1 MVNVELVQEIRPKI
15 VDDFA
20 NMGEFHPRT
29 PAIAKAYEIGKK
41 LHKGQVRL
49 SGEPYFETH
58 CVWIASFM
66 DRLVQNEAWT
76 IAALLHDAVEDQ
88 GETLEEI
95 QQAFPGMLG
104 KHVAYLVD
112 GVTKMSNPRGGR
124 SRELETLRKIARFR
138 DPGVFLIK
146 LADKSHNI
154 MTLEYMTP
162 EKQRQK
168 ATEAI
173 RAYGKLAGIL
183 NCYRWR
189 RWLEDMAFPYA
200 EPDVWKFVVEQ
211 IDRDP
216 RLDTGFINDMLEDLG
231 QLMEAEGV
239 NGTVKIIVNGYWQ
252 AWQKLRRMARDRRTS
267 LDDFSAVNDIVSF
280 RMLVEDT
287 SVESCYRLLS
297 RVNRYFNRN
306 LDQNRFDDY
315 IANPQHGYQALQATA
330 WLPDLGA
337 VEVAIATQE
346 MEGENLWGLIYA
358 LQHGKDI
365 RQYKPIQIFT
375 PTGGTRFLPDG
386 STVLDAVAAIQDFL
400 LDKIS
405 RVEVNGE
412 PKGLSDSVN
421 PGDVVEV
428 ITEGE
433 RMVPT
438 DEWLDFCNLSTARQ
452 LRSALITVAL
462 KQTAEEGRERLR
474 PLLVERGIVD
484 LEDVQVQER
493 VKLENLLSAVS
504 AASLDDLYSAL
515 GGGAIRL
522 SDVDEALDESGI
534 SREVL
539 GWTTINIVGPGN
551 TNKPGVLAYLAGLVS
566 NFGGNI
572 LRTVNNTFPDGSF
585 TLRWVIQGL
594 DEARKDELMEAFIHC
609 EIELVKVEI
618 V

>member
-1 MVNVELVQEIRPKI
+1 MVNVEFVKEIRPKI
-15 VDDFA
+15 VDDFSD
-20 NMGEFHPRT
+20 MGEFRPRT
-29 PAIAKAYEIGKK
+29 PAIAKAFELGKK

-76 IAALLHDAVEDQ
+76 IGSLLHDVVEDQ
-88 GETLEEI
+88 GESLEEI
-95 QQAFPGMLG
+95 QREFPGVLG

-112 GVTKMSNPRGGR
+112 GVTKMSNPRSGR

-146 LADKSHNI
+146 MADKSHNI

-200 EPDVWKFVVEQ
+200 EPDIYEFVTSQ
-211 IDRDP
+211 IDQDP
-216 RLDTGFINDMLEDLG
+216 RLDIGFINDMLEHLG
-231 QLMEAEGV
+231 ALMDAEGI
-239 NGTVKIIVNGYWQ
+239 NGTVRIIVNGYWQ

-267 LDDFSAVNDIVSF
+267 LDDFSAVNDIISF
-280 RMLVEDT
+280 RMLVEG
-287 SVESCYRLLS
+287 SNLEACYRLLS
-297 RVNRYFNRN
+297 RVNRFFGRN

-315 IANPQHGYQALQATA
+315 IANPQHGYRALQVTA
-330 WLPDLGA
+330 WLPDMGA
-337 VEVAIATQE
+337 IEVAIATEE
-346 MEGENLWGLIYA
+346 MEGENLWGVIYA
-358 LQHGKDI
+358 LQHGKEI
-365 RQYKPIQIFT
+365 NQYKPIQIFT

-386 STVLDAVAAIQDFL
+386 ATVLDAVAAIQDFL

-412 PKGLSDSVN
+412 PKELSDSIN

-428 ITEGE
+428 ITEGQ
-433 RMVPT
+433 RMVPSE
-438 DEWLDFCNLSTARQ
+438 EWLDFCTPSTARQ

-515 GGGAIRL
+515 GGGAVRL
-522 SDVDEALDESGI
+522 SEVNDALDEAGI
-534 SREVL
+534 SRDVL

-572 LRTVNNTFPDGSF
+572 LRTVNNTFEDGSF
-585 TLRWVIQGL
+585 TLRWVIKGL
-594 DEARKDELMEAFIHC
+594 DDSRKDELLDTFINC
-609 EIELVKVEI
+609 EIELLKVEI

>member
-1 MVNVELVQEIRPKI
+1 MVEVEFVREIRPQI
-15 VDDFA
+15 VDDFDIK
-20 NMGEFHPRT
+20 GSFKPRT
-29 PAIAKAYEIGKK
+29 PDIAKAYELGKQ
-41 LHKGQVRL
+41 LHKGQLRM

-58 CVWIASFM
+58 CVWIASFI
-66 DRLVQNEAWT
+66 DRLVHNEAWT
-76 IAALLHDAVEDQ
+76 IAALLHDVVEDR
-88 GETLEEI
+88 GETLEAI
-95 QQAFPGMLG
+95 QREFSGLLG

-112 GVTKMSNPRGGR
+112 GVTKMSNPRDGR

-154 MTLEYMTP
+154 MTLEYMSP

-200 EPDVWKFVVEQ
+200 EPDAYEFVKDQ

-216 RLDTGFINDMLEDLG
+216 RLDIGFINDMLEQLSN
-231 QLMEAEGV
+231 LMETEGI
-239 NGTVKIIVNGYWQ
+239 NGKIQVIVNGYWQ

-267 LDDFSAVNDIVSF
+267 LDDFSNVNDIISF
-280 RMLVEDT
+280 RMLVDNAN
-287 SVESCYRLLS
+287 VEGCYQLLS
-297 RVNRYFNRN
+297 QVDRFFNRN
-306 LDQNRFDDY
+306 LDQDRFDDY
-315 IANPQHGYQALQATA
+315 IASPQHGYQAIQVTA
-330 WLPDLGA
+330 LLPDLGA
-337 VEVAIATQE
+337 IEVAIATEE
-346 MEGENLWGLIYA
+346 MEGENLWGVVYA
-358 LQHGKDI
+358 LQNGKEI
-365 RQYKPIQIFT
+365 TQYKPVQIFT

-386 STVLDAVAAIQDFL
+386 STVLDAVSSIQDFL
-400 LDKIS
+400 LDKINH
-405 RVEVNGE
+405 VEVNGE
-412 PKGLSDSVN
+412 TRKLSEQVN

-428 ITEGE
+428 ITDGN
-433 RMVPT
+433 RIVPT
-438 DEWLDFCNLSTARQ
+438 EEWLEFSNISTARQ
-452 LRSALITVAL
+452 LRSALVTVAL
-462 KQTAEEGRERLR
+462 KQTAEEGRDMLR
-474 PLLVERGIVD
+474 PLLVSRGIVD

-493 VKLENLLSAVS
+493 VKFENLLSALA

-522 SDVDEALDESGI
+522 GDVDEALDEAGI
-534 SREVL
+534 SRPAL
-539 GWTTINIVGPGN
+539 GWTTVNIVGPAN

-566 NFGGNI
+566 KFEGNI
-572 LRTVNNTFPDGSF
+572 LRTVNNTFNDGSF

-594 DEARKDELMEAFIHC
+594 DPSRKDELLQTFLDC
-609 EIELVKVEI
+609 DIELTQVEI

>member
-1 MVNVELVQEIRPKI
+1 MVEVEYVREIRPRI
-15 VDDFA
+15 ADEFSFGGDFK
-20 NMGEFHPRT
+20 PRT
-29 PAIAKAYEIGKK
+29 SAIAKAFDLGKK
-41 LHKGQVRL
+41 LHKGQCRL

-58 CVWIASFM
+58 CVWIASFI

-95 QQAFPGMLG
+95 QQHFPGILG

-112 GVTKMSNPRGGR
+112 GVTKMSNPRDGR

-138 DPGVFLIK
+138 DPGVFLVK

-154 MTLEYMTP
+154 MTLEYMSP

-200 EPDVWKFVVEQ
+200 EEKVFNFVKAQ
-211 IDRDP
+211 IDLDP
-216 RLDTGFINDMLEDLG
+216 RLDLNFINDMLKNLG
-231 QLMEAEGV
+231 ALMEEEGV
-239 NGTVKIIVNGYWQ
+239 PGRVSIIVNGYWQ

-267 LDDFSAVNDIVSF
+267 LDDFSAVNDIISF
-280 RMLVEDT
+280 RLLVKD
-287 SVESCYRLLS
+287 SDISGCYRLLS
-297 RVNRYFNRN
+297 RVNRFFNRN

-315 IANPQHGYQALQATA
+315 IASPQHGYQALQVTA

-337 VEVAIATQE
+337 VEVAITTEE
-346 MEGENLWGLIYA
+346 MEGENLWGVVYA
-358 LQHGKDI
+358 LQHGKQI
-365 RQYKPIQIFT
+365 TQYKPIQIFT
-375 PTGGTRFLPDG
+375 PTGGTRFLPED

-400 LDKIS
+400 LDKINH
-405 RVEVNGE
+405 VEVNGE
-412 PKGLSDSVN
+412 TKSLESAVN

-428 ITEGE
+428 ITSGKRILPNE
-433 RMVPT
+433 
-438 DEWLDFCNLSTARQ
+438 DWLKFCNLSTARH
-452 LRSALITVAL
+452 LRSVLVTVAL
-462 KQTAEEGRERLR
+462 KQTAEEGRK
-474 PLLVERGIVD
+474 LLTPMLTARGIVD
-484 LEDVQVQER
+484 LEDVQIQER
-493 VKLENLLSAVS
+493 LKFEYLLSSLS

-515 GGGAIRL
+515 GGGAVRL
-522 SDVDEALDESGI
+522 SDVDEALDEAGI
-534 SREVL
+534 SKAVL
-539 GWTTINIVGPGN
+539 GWSTINIVGPGN
-551 TNKPGVLAYLAGLVS
+551 TNRPGVLAYLAGLVS
-566 NFGGNI
+566 QFGGNI
-572 LRTVNNTFPDGSF
+572 LRTVNNTFSDGSF

-594 DEARKDELMEAFIHC
+594 DEDRKQALLQDFKNC
-609 EIELVKVEI
+609 EINLDEVEI